1 MRILFHSQTAD
12 PVAWGKALAAELPGA
27 ELRVWPDV
35 GDPSEIDALLVF
47 QIPPR
52 AFELFPNLSCIHLL
66 SAGTDQI
73 ATNPDIPAHLP
84 VVRLIEPG
92 QKAGMIEYVMHAV
105 LHYHRSFDVFA
116 QWQRARY
123 WEEVPRTP
131 AAERRVGV
139 LGLGGLGG
147 AVAEALAA
155 FGLDVAGWSRSKKT
169 IKGVACFHGPNGLD
183 TFLGRNEILVAI
195 LPLTPETRDLYDATF
210 FARMPAASY
219 FINVGRGAQLVEA
232 DLIAALD
239 SGHLAGATLD
249 VLRDEPPAP
258 DNPIFR
264 AKNIILTPHVATCAD
279 PVTGARVVAENLRRV
294 RAGLPPHGLVV
305 RG

>member
-1 MRILFHSQTAD
+1 MRIVFHSQTAD

-27 ELRVWPDV
+27 ELRVWPNV
-35 GDPSEIDALLVF
+35 GDPNEIDALLVF

-66 SAGTDQI
+66 SAGADQI
-73 ATNPDIPAHLP
+73 ASNPDIPDHLP

-92 QKAGMIEYVMHAV
+92 QKAGMIEYVLHAV
-105 LHYHRSFDVFA
+105 LHYHRGFDVFA
-116 QWQRARY
+116 RWQSARY

-155 FGLDVAGWSRSKKT
+155 SGFDVAGWSRSEKSF
-169 IKGVACFHGPNGLD
+169 KGVTSFHGPDGLD
-183 TFLGRNEILVAI
+183 AFLGRNEILVAI
-195 LPLTPETRDLYDATF
+195 LPLTPETLDLYDAAF

-249 VLRDEPPAP
+249 VLRNEPPDA
-258 DNPIFR
+258 DNPIFN
-264 AKNIILTPHVATCAD
+264 AKNLILTPHVATCAD
-279 PVTGARVVAENLRRV
+279 PITGARVVAENLRRV
-294 RAGLPPHGLVV
+294 RDGLPPDGLVS
-305 RG
+305 RA

>member
-12 PVAWGKALAAELPGA
+12 PVAWGEALAAELPGA
-27 ELRVWPDV
+27 ELRVWPEV

-52 AFELFPNLSCIHLL
+52 AFELFPNLRCIHLL
-66 SAGTDQI
+66 SAGADQI
-73 ATNPDIPAHLP
+73 VANPDIPASLP

-92 QKAGMIEYVMHAV
+92 QKAGMIEYVLHAV
-105 LHYHRSFDVFA
+105 FHYHRSFDVFA
-116 QWQRARY
+116 KWQRARY

-155 FGLDVAGWSRSKKT
+155 FGFDVAGWSRSEKSLQ
-169 IKGVACFHGPNGLD
+169 GVTSFHGKDGFD
-183 TFLGRNEILVAI
+183 AFLGRNEILVGI

-210 FARMPAASY
+210 FARMPAGSR

-232 DLIAALD
+232 DLVAALE

-249 VLRDEPPAP
+249 VVRDEPPDAG
-258 DNPIFR
+258 NPIWDTT
-264 AKNIILTPHVATCAD
+264 NLILTPHVATCAD
-279 PVTGARVVAENLRRV
+279 PKTGARVVAENLRRV
-294 RAGLPPHGLVV
+294 RDGLPPHGLVD